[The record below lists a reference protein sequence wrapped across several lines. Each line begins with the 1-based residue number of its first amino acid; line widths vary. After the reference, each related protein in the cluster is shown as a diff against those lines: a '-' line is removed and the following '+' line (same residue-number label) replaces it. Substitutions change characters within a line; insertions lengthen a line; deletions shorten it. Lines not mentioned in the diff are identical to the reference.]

1 MDAWPSLPKT
11 MLAIGKARFSFPS
24 TPEMDGNITSRHYS
38 VRIHFQGQRESFS
51 LYTGNKAAAAAKAR
65 DIYTALVTKGWPA
78 TREQYKAA
86 DSRAPKSVV
95 TVSDF
100 FNRIRETHT
109 GREGTLEE
117 YFGAFRLIVADSF
130 GIDGTKL
137 KYDYRARGRARWLER
152 VRRSG

>member
-1 MDAWPSLPKT
+1 